1 MLNEGQSEARIYE
14 EWMFRHSYYGENTN
28 VNATEIRLSPD
39 PSNPTLVDN
48 NVEILDITD
57 DDIEYVNGTNAIRF
71 NTETMQVFDER
82 EYKLKTAGE
91 VIDEEENSGNIVK
104 TLQI

>member
-1 MLNEGQSEARIYE
+1 M
-14 EWMFRHSYYGENTN
+14 
-28 VNATEIRLSPD
+28 
-39 PSNPTLVDN
+39 
-48 NVEILDITD
+48 DITD

-104 TLQI
+104 TLSI